1 LIYTKPHY
9 QIALTQL
16 CGFGPI
22 KTKQLLQSVGSEEDV
37 FNLSL
42 KSLSEVTGASVT
54 TLRKMNREEALLKA
68 EKIFIK
74 TQQNNIDFTFYTH
87 PEYPRRLKQCEDA
100 PLVLYSKGKME
111 LNNTR
116 FVAIVGTRDASDYGK
131 RICSELIQ
139 QFAGTDIIVVSGM
152 AYGIDI
158 TIHQLCLQHGVK
170 TIGVMA
176 HGLEI
181 IYPHLH
187 RSTAKKM
194 VESGGLLSEYP
205 PETKPDRENFPMRNR
220 IVAGMCDATIVVESK
235 IKGGSL
241 ITADLANDYNRDV
254 FAYPGNV
261 FDENS
266 AGCNLLIA
274 TNKAHLI
281 QNGTD
286 FLTKMGWDLSVK
298 NPVQRSVFP
307 SLTSDEQTI
316 VSFLEKTGQ
325 MNVDSLAMEL
335 KFPSSKMSVLLFQLE
350 MNGIIASIPGN
361 RCQLV

>member
-1 LIYTKPHY
+1 LNYTKPHY

-22 KTKQLLQSVGSEEDV
+22 RTRQLLQFVENE
-37 FNLSL
+37 
-42 KSLSEVTGASVT
+42 ASVFDLPIKKLAQISGFST
-54 TLRKMNREEALLKA
+54 DILKKMNRESAL
-68 EKIFIK
+68 EKSDVILQAIQR
-74 TQQNNIDFTFYTH
+74 QQIDLLFYTDI
-87 PEYPRRLKQCEDA
+87 EYPRRLKQCEDA
-100 PLVLYSKGKME
+100 PLLLYTKGNLD
-111 LNNTR
+111 LNDTR

-139 QFAGTDIIVVSGM
+139 QFVGTDIVVVSGM

-158 TIHQLCLQHGVK
+158 AVHQLCLQYGVQ

-181 IYPHLH
+181 VYPHLH

-194 VESGGLLSEYP
+194 LNQGGLISEYP
-205 PETKPDRENFPMRNR
+205 PNTKPDRENFPMRNR

-241 ITADLANDYNRDV
+241 ITADLANDYSRDV

-261 FDENS
+261 FDEHS
-266 AGCNLLIA
+266 EGCNSLIA
-274 TNKAHLI
+274 NNKAHLI
-281 QNGTD
+281 RNGAD
-286 FLTKMGWDLSVK
+286 FLQKMGWDLTVR
-298 NPVQRSVFP
+298 NPVQRSIFH
-307 SLTSDEQTI
+307 SLSTEEQH
-316 VSFLEKTGQ
+316 VMALLEKSGQ
-325 MNVDSLAMEL
+325 MNIDSMAMHL
-335 KFPSSKMSVLLFQLE
+335 NFPSSKLSVILFQLE
-350 MNGIIASIPGN
+350 MNGLIASVPGN

>member
-1 LIYTKPHY
+1 MIYTKPHY

-16 CGFGPI
+16 FGFGPI
-22 KTKQLLQSVGSEEDV
+22 KTKQLLSSVEKEDEI
-37 FNLSL
+37 FKLPL
-42 KSLSEVTGASVT
+42 KSLSEKTGISIAV
-54 TLRKMNREEALLKA
+54 LKKMNREEALLKS
-68 EKIFIK
+68 ESILVNIRK
-74 TQQNNIDFTFYTH
+74 NNIDFTFYTQ
-87 PEYPRRLKQCEDA
+87 PDYPRRLKQCDDA
-100 PLVLYSKGKME
+100 PLILYSKGEMD
-111 LNNTR
+111 LNNMR

-139 QFAGTDIIVVSGM
+139 QFSGSDIVVVSGM

-158 TIHQLCLQHGVK
+158 AIHQLCLQHGVK

-181 IYPHLH
+181 IYPQLH
-187 RSTAKKM
+187 RSIAKKM
-194 VESGGLLSEYP
+194 LDNGGLISEYP
-205 PETKPDRENFPMRNR
+205 PNTNPDRENFPMRNR

-235 IKGGSL
+235 IRGGSL

-266 AGCNLLIA
+266 AGCNQLIA

-281 QNGTD
+281 QSGKD

-307 SLTSDEQTI
+307 SLSDDEQKI
-316 VSFLEKTGQ
+316 LSILEKTGQ
-325 MNVDSLAMEL
+325 MNIDSLAMEL
-335 KFPSSKMSVLLFQLE
+335 NLPSSKISVLLFQLE
-350 MNGIIASIPGN
+350 MNGVLKSVPGN

>member
-1 LIYTKPHY
+1 MIYTKQHY
-9 QIALTQL
+9 RIALTQL

-22 KTKQLLQSVGSEEDV
+22 RTKQLLQSVEKEEDV
-37 FNLSL
+37 FTLSFKKLSQQTGISTDFL
-42 KSLSEVTGASVT
+42 K
-54 TLRKMNREEALLKA
+54 KMKREEALLKSDTILNA
-68 EKIFIK
+68 IRRHDIEYI
-74 TQQNNIDFTFYTH
+74 FYTDS
-87 PEYPRRLKQCEDA
+87 EYPRRLKQCEDS
-100 PLVLYSKGKME
+100 PLVIYSRGKMD

-116 FVAIVGTRDASDYGK
+116 FVSVVGTRDASDYGK

-139 QFAGTDIIVVSGM
+139 QFAGTNIVVVSGM

-158 TIHQLCLQHGVK
+158 TIHQLCLQYGVE

-181 IYPHLH
+181 VYPQLH
-187 RSTAKKM
+187 RSTAGKMMKK
-194 VESGGLLSEYP
+194 GGLISEYP
-205 PETKPDRENFPMRNR
+205 PDTKPDRENFPMRNR

-266 AGCNLLIA
+266 EGCNLLIA
-274 TNKAHLI
+274 NNKAHLI
-281 QNGTD
+281 RNGEE
-286 FLTKMGWDLSVK
+286 FLKKMGWDLTVK
-298 NPVQRSVFP
+298 NPVQRSIFP
-307 SLTSDEQTI
+307 SLSPEEQKVI
-316 VSFLEKTGQ
+316 QLLEKSGQ
-325 MNVDSLAMEL
+325 MNVDSMAMQLE
-335 KFPSSKMSVLLFQLE
+335 FPSSKLSVLLFQLE
-350 MNGIIASIPGN
+350 MNGIVASVPGN